1 MVVSRIIDR
10 LAHHWQPWS
19 GGPKDCPARRRGLFC
34 AALAFVGA
42 AAACPGAPI
51 SLQNPSFDTVFQTY
65 KGGYPGTVSLAAV
78 SLSAGGYCAA
88 NFGDGA
94 FLTGIGFTSVWS
106 DQSRETDTLHVSTY
120 FGAASGWRGTGDR
133 DAVGYQALG
142 LNYLALKP
150 GSSAADFSGYTV
162 GDSVVDQLTGAT
174 IQADTLY
181 TLSYLLGTRNAT
193 PPRTAGYLQGAARR
207 LTPEA
212 ASHPTPGNGNWAAQT
227 LVFDTS
233 RAENS
238 ALVGESLT
246 VGFSGGPGTSIL
258 FDDVTLDA
266 SPLPDPSTLAP
277 VITGVSPATG
287 STAGGMRV
295 TLSGTHFLPGVTVKF
310 GNQPA
315 TGVTR
320 IDSTRLSLL
329 TPAGSLGAVDVI
341 ALNPNT
347 LSGTLS
353 GAYRYV
359 PPAPVLPP
367 QMRGISTSDTL
378 LQADL
383 FALLAQTDANVIRLG
398 FSVDS
403 PNPSLPTAQN
413 PLAPYTV
420 NLATLDAAL
429 PLARAAGL
437 KIVLCAAETYGW
449 SPALFQGSATELAI
463 YREHLATFWTAIAQR
478 YLNEP
483 AIIAYDLLNEPAT
496 DYFSQ
501 GAWYDN
507 VLPAAIAAVRRVN
520 PSIWLMVESEY
531 WGQAGNF
538 ADMPL
543 TDDPYVIYSF
553 HMYAPASFTSQGIA
567 NYIGYT
573 ATYPGPNSVFGTSP
587 YAFWDKETLRGA
599 MQTEINFSLAHPD
612 KRIMVGEF
620 GALRWADGAD
630 RWMNDCIE
638 LFEEY
643 GWDWCNHSP
652 SGWNGYNVT
661 YSPDRENWQATA
673 PDGGVRGAAWRVLH
687 EGFQL
692 NARDEYGIPNGWKA
706 RHFGATTA
714 AKAGALDD
722 WDADGMNNLD
732 EYRAGTIPT
741 SAASR
746 FRIVDL
752 RTEGDSSHRLQWTS
766 VAEKRYTIETSTNL
780 AEGFADS
787 GTEQIIAT
795 PPLNTHVIPA
805 GPAPSLYYRVIVE
818 P

>member
-1 MVVSRIIDR
+1 M
-10 LAHHWQPWS
+10 
-19 GGPKDCPARRRGLFC
+19 
-34 AALAFVGA
+34 
-42 AAACPGAPI
+42 
-51 SLQNPSFDTVFQTY
+51 
-65 KGGYPGTVSLAAV
+65 
-78 SLSAGGYCAA
+78 
-88 NFGDGA
+88 
-94 FLTGIGFTSVWS
+94 
-106 DQSRETDTLHVSTY
+106 
-120 FGAASGWRGTGDR
+120 
-133 DAVGYQALG
+133 
-142 LNYLALKP
+142 NYLELKP
-150 GSSAADFSGYTV
+150 GSSTADFSGFTV
-162 GDSVVDQLTGAT
+162 GDSVVDQPTGAT

-193 PPRTAGYLQGAARR
+193 PPRIAAYLQGTSLR

-212 ASHPTPGNGNWAAQT
+212 ASNPAPGNGNWAAHT

-233 RAENS
+233 RAANS
-238 ALVGESLT
+238 PLVGQPLT
-246 VGFSGGPGTSIL
+246 VGFSGGAGTSIL
-258 FDDVTLDA
+258 FDDVTLAA
-266 SPLPDPSTLAP
+266 SPIPDPTTLAP
-277 VITGVSPATG
+277 TITRVAPATG

-295 TLSGTHFLPGVTVKF
+295 TISGAHFLPGVTVRF
-310 GNQPA
+310 GNELA
-315 TGVTR
+315 TGITR
-320 IDSTRLSLL
+320 IDSTRLSVL
-329 TPAGSLGAVDVI
+329 TPAGSLGATDVI
-341 ALNPNT
+341 ALNANALT
-347 LSGTLS
+347 GALSG
-353 GAYRYV
+353 GYRYV
-359 PPAPVLPP
+359 PPAPPLPP

-403 PNPSLPTAQN
+403 PNPRPPTTQD
-413 PLAPYTV
+413 PLAPYTA
-420 NLATLDAAL
+420 NLATLEAAL

-449 SPALFQGSATELAI
+449 SPTLFQGSASELAI

-478 YLNEP
+478 YLHEP
-483 AIIAYDLLNEPAT
+483 AIVAYDLLNEPAT

-501 GAWYDN
+501 GAWYHN

-543 TDDPYVIYSF
+543 INDPYVIYSF
-553 HMYAPASFTSQGIA
+553 HMYAPASFTNQGIL

-587 YAFWDKETLRGA
+587 YTFWNKETLRAA

-612 KRIMVGEF
+612 QRMMVGEF

-630 RWMNDCIE
+630 RWINDCIE

-661 YSPDRENWQATA
+661 YSPDRENWQTTA

-687 EGFQL
+687 AGFHL
-692 NARDEYGIPNGWKA
+692 NAQDEYGIPNGWKS
-706 RHFGATTA
+706 RHFGAVTA
-714 AKAGALDD
+714 PNAGALDD
-722 WDADGMNNLD
+722 WDEDGMNNLE

-746 FRIVDL
+746 FQIVDF
-752 RTEGDSSHRLQWTS
+752 RARDGGNDRLQWS
-766 VAEKRYTIETSTNL
+766 SAEGKRYTIQTSTNL

-787 GTEQIIAT
+787 GAQQIIAT

-805 GPAPSLYYRVIVE
+805 DAAP
-818 P
+818 

>member
-10 LAHHWQPWS
+10 LAHDWQPWW
-19 GGPKDCPARRRGLFC
+19 GGPEDCKARRRGLFC

-88 NFGDGA
+88 RFGDGM

-142 LNYLALKP
+142 LDYLALKP

-193 PPRTAGYLQGAARR
+193 PPRTAGYLQGTAKR

-238 ALVGESLT
+238 VLVGEPLT

-258 FDDVTLDA
+258 FDDVTLQA

-277 VITGVSPATG
+277 VITGVSPTSG

-320 IDSTRLSLL
+320 IDSTRLSVL
-329 TPAGSLGAVDVI
+329 TPAGSLGAVDVL

-347 LSGTLS
+347 LSGALS
-353 GAYRYV
+353 GGYRYV

-398 FSVDS
+398 FSIDS
-403 PNPSLPTAQN
+403 PNPSPPTPQN
-413 PLAPYTV
+413 PLAPYTA

-449 SPALFQGSATELAI
+449 SPALFQGSAAELAI
-463 YREHLATFWTAIAQR
+463 YREHLATFWTAIARR

-483 AIIAYDLLNEPAT
+483 AIVAYDLLNEPAT

-543 TDDPYVIYSF
+543 INDPYVIYSF

-587 YAFWDKETLRGA
+587 YAFWDKETLRAA

-630 RWMNDCIE
+630 RWLNDCIE

-673 PDGGVRGAAWRVLH
+673 PDGGLRGVAWRVLH

-692 NARDEYGIPNGWKA
+692 NRRDEYGIPNGWKA
-706 RHFGATTA
+706 RHFGAATA

-722 WDADGMNNLD
+722 WDTDGMNNLD
-732 EYRAGTIPT
+732 EYRAGTFPA

-746 FRIVDL
+746 FQIVDF
-752 RTEGDSSHRLQWTS
+752 RIQSGGSHSLQWTS
-766 VAEKRYTIETSTNL
+766 VAGKRYTIQGSANL

-787 GTEQIIAT
+787 GAEQIIAT

-805 GPAPSLYYRVIVE
+805 GPAPSLYYRVVVE

>member
-10 LAHHWQPWS
+10 LAHDWQPWS
-19 GGPKDCPARRRGLFC
+19 GGPEDCKATRRGLFC
-34 AALAFVGA
+34 TALAFVGA

-88 NFGDGA
+88 RFGDGM

-142 LNYLALKP
+142 LDYLALKP

-193 PPRTAGYLQGAARR
+193 PPRTAGYLQGTAKR

-238 ALVGESLT
+238 VLVGEPLT

-258 FDDVTLDA
+258 FDDVTLQA

-277 VITGVSPATG
+277 VITGVSPTSG

-320 IDSTRLSLL
+320 IDSTRLSVL
-329 TPAGSLGAVDVI
+329 TPAGSLGAVDVL

-347 LSGTLS
+347 LSGALS
-353 GAYRYV
+353 GGYRYV

-398 FSVDS
+398 FSIDS
-403 PNPSLPTAQN
+403 PNPSPPTPQN
-413 PLAPYTV
+413 PLAPYTA

-449 SPALFQGSATELAI
+449 SPALFQGSAAELAI
-463 YREHLATFWTAIAQR
+463 YREHLATFWTAIARR

-483 AIIAYDLLNEPAT
+483 AIVAYDLLNEPAT

-507 VLPAAIAAVRRVN
+507 VLPAAIAAVRVLG
-520 PSIWLMVESEY
+520 PSRQLC
-531 WGQAGNF
+531 G
-538 ADMPL
+538 
-543 TDDPYVIYSF
+543 
-553 HMYAPASFTSQGIA
+553 HASNQRPIRDLQLSHVC
-567 NYIGYT
+567 
-573 ATYPGPNSVFGTSP
+573 PGKF
-587 YAFWDKETLRGA
+587 Y
-599 MQTEINFSLAHPD
+599 Q
-612 KRIMVGEF
+612 
-620 GALRWADGAD
+620 
-630 RWMNDCIE
+630 
-638 LFEEY
+638 
-643 GWDWCNHSP
+643 
-652 SGWNGYNVT
+652 SG
-661 YSPDRENWQATA
+661 DRE
-673 PDGGVRGAAWRVLH
+673 L
-687 EGFQL
+687 
-692 NARDEYGIPNGWKA
+692 
-706 RHFGATTA
+706 
-714 AKAGALDD
+714 
-722 WDADGMNNLD
+722 
-732 EYRAGTIPT
+732 
-741 SAASR
+741 
-746 FRIVDL
+746 
-752 RTEGDSSHRLQWTS
+752 HRLHGD
-766 VAEKRYTIETSTNL
+766 L
-780 AEGFADS
+780 P
-787 GTEQIIAT
+787 GT
-795 PPLNTHVIPA
+795 
-805 GPAPSLYYRVIVE
+805 
-818 P
+818 

>member
-1 MVVSRIIDR
+1 
-10 LAHHWQPWS
+10 
-19 GGPKDCPARRRGLFC
+19 
-34 AALAFVGA
+34 
-42 AAACPGAPI
+42 
-51 SLQNPSFDTVFQTY
+51 
-65 KGGYPGTVSLAAV
+65 
-78 SLSAGGYCAA
+78 
-88 NFGDGA
+88 
-94 FLTGIGFTSVWS
+94 
-106 DQSRETDTLHVSTY
+106 
-120 FGAASGWRGTGDR
+120 
-133 DAVGYQALG
+133 
-142 LNYLALKP
+142 
-150 GSSAADFSGYTV
+150 
-162 GDSVVDQLTGAT
+162 
-174 IQADTLY
+174 
-181 TLSYLLGTRNAT
+181 
-193 PPRTAGYLQGAARR
+193 
-207 LTPEA
+207 
-212 ASHPTPGNGNWAAQT
+212 
-227 LVFDTS
+227 
-233 RAENS
+233 
-238 ALVGESLT
+238 LVGEPLT

-295 TLSGTHFLPGVTVKF
+295 TLSGTHFLPGVTVQF

-320 IDSTRLSLL
+320 IDSTRLSVL

-347 LSGTLS
+347 LNGTLS

-367 QMRGISTSDTL
+367 QLRGISTSDTL

-449 SPALFQGSATELAI
+449 SPALFQGSAAELAV

-543 TDDPYVIYSF
+543 INDPYVIYSF
-553 HMYAPASFTSQGIA
+553 HMYAPESFTSQGIA
-567 NYIGYT
+567 NYIGYA

-630 RWMNDCIE
+630 RWMSDCIE

-661 YSPDRENWQATA
+661 YSPDRENWQTTA

-692 NARDEYGIPNGWKA
+692 NARDEHGIPNGWKA
-706 RHFGATTA
+706 RHFGAATA

-746 FRIVDL
+746 FQIVDF

-766 VAEKRYTIETSTNL
+766 VAEKRYTIETSANL

>member
-1 MVVSRIIDR
+1 
-10 LAHHWQPWS
+10 
-19 GGPKDCPARRRGLFC
+19 
-34 AALAFVGA
+34 
-42 AAACPGAPI
+42 
-51 SLQNPSFDTVFQTY
+51 
-65 KGGYPGTVSLAAV
+65 
-78 SLSAGGYCAA
+78 
-88 NFGDGA
+88 
-94 FLTGIGFTSVWS
+94 
-106 DQSRETDTLHVSTY
+106 
-120 FGAASGWRGTGDR
+120 
-133 DAVGYQALG
+133 
-142 LNYLALKP
+142 
-150 GSSAADFSGYTV
+150 
-162 GDSVVDQLTGAT
+162 
-174 IQADTLY
+174 
-181 TLSYLLGTRNAT
+181 
-193 PPRTAGYLQGAARR
+193 
-207 LTPEA
+207 
-212 ASHPTPGNGNWAAQT
+212 
-227 LVFDTS
+227 
-233 RAENS
+233 
-238 ALVGESLT
+238 
-246 VGFSGGPGTSIL
+246 
-258 FDDVTLDA
+258 
-266 SPLPDPSTLAP
+266 
-277 VITGVSPATG
+277 
-287 STAGGMRV
+287 MRV
-295 TLSGTHFLPGVTVKF
+295 TLSGTHFFPGVIVKF

-320 IDSTRLSLL
+320 IDSTRLSVL
-329 TPAGSLGAVDVI
+329 TPAGSLGAVNVI

-347 LSGTLS
+347 LSGALS

-403 PNPSLPTAQN
+403 PNPSPPTAQN
-413 PLAPYTV
+413 PLAPYTA

-449 SPALFQGSATELAI
+449 SPALFQGSAAELAI
-463 YREHLATFWTAIAQR
+463 YREHLATFWTAIARR

-483 AIIAYDLLNEPAT
+483 AIVAYDLLNEPAT

-543 TDDPYVIYSF
+543 INDPYVIYSF

-587 YAFWDKETLRGA
+587 YAFWNKETLRAA

-630 RWMNDCIE
+630 RWMKDCIE

-687 EGFQL
+687 EGFHL

-706 RHFGATTA
+706 RHFGTATA

-722 WDADGMNNLD
+722 WDGDRMNNLD

-746 FRIVDL
+746 FQIVDF
-752 RTEGDSSHRLQWTS
+752 RAQDGGNHTLQWS
-766 VAEKRYTIETSTNL
+766 SAEGKRYTIQTSANL

-787 GTEQIIAT
+787 GAEQIIAT
-795 PPLNTHVIPA
+795 PPLNTQVIPA
-805 GPAPSLYYRVIVE
+805 DPAPRLYYRVIVE

>member
-1 MVVSRIIDR
+1 M
-10 LAHHWQPWS
+10 A
-19 GGPKDCPARRRGLFC
+19 
-34 AALAFVGA
+34 
-42 AAACPGAPI
+42 
-51 SLQNPSFDTVFQTY
+51 
-65 KGGYPGTVSLAAV
+65 
-78 SLSAGGYCAA
+78 
-88 NFGDGA
+88 
-94 FLTGIGFTSVWS
+94 
-106 DQSRETDTLHVSTY
+106 
-120 FGAASGWRGTGDR
+120 
-133 DAVGYQALG
+133 
-142 LNYLALKP
+142 
-150 GSSAADFSGYTV
+150 
-162 GDSVVDQLTGAT
+162 
-174 IQADTLY
+174 
-181 TLSYLLGTRNAT
+181 
-193 PPRTAGYLQGAARR
+193 
-207 LTPEA
+207 
-212 ASHPTPGNGNWAAQT
+212 
-227 LVFDTS
+227 
-233 RAENS
+233 
-238 ALVGESLT
+238 
-246 VGFSGGPGTSIL
+246 
-258 FDDVTLDA
+258 TLDA
-266 SPLPDPSTLAP
+266 S
-277 VITGVSPATG
+277 
-287 STAGGMRV
+287 
-295 TLSGTHFLPGVTVKF
+295 
-310 GNQPA
+310 
-315 TGVTR
+315 
-320 IDSTRLSLL
+320 
-329 TPAGSLGAVDVI
+329 
-341 ALNPNT
+341 
-347 LSGTLS
+347 
-353 GAYRYV
+353 
-359 PPAPVLPP
+359 
-367 QMRGISTSDTL
+367 
-378 LQADL
+378 
-383 FALLAQTDANVIRLG
+383 
-398 FSVDS
+398 
-403 PNPSLPTAQN
+403 
-413 PLAPYTV
+413 
-420 NLATLDAAL
+420 L

-573 ATYPGPNSVFGTSP
+573 ATYPGANSVFGTSP
-587 YAFWDKETLRGA
+587 YAFWDKETLRAA

-630 RWMNDCIE
+630 RWINDCIE

-687 EGFQL
+687 EGFYL
-692 NARDEYGIPNGWKA
+692 NARDDYGIPNGWKA
-706 RHFGATTA
+706 RHFGAATA

-746 FRIVDL
+746 FQIVDF
-752 RTEGDSSHRLQWTS
+752 RTEGGSSHRLQWTS

-787 GTEQIIAT
+787 RTEQIIAT
-795 PPLNTHVIPA
+795 PPLNSHVIPA